1 MKKSSSPN
9 LKFPSLVVLF
19 CGFTQF
25 VNAGT
30 VTVSATGISS
40 SPIFVNSSLASLTVG
55 TELYIGTFL
64 DTAGLTSR
72 ISTYKTGVSGTG
84 NTLSEAQ
91 ALADAAAATLYSNTF
106 NWLSNSAN
114 FKSLPGAANSITQTG
129 GSAGKFLFASSAT
142 RTVNGSSATY
152 AGATGSMDVTYANYG
167 GGLQLWAWYATGSEI
182 GIFTDSTWVVPTS
195 PTAPLTV
202 GSAALSNSASEILL
216 GTYTDYLSGSDLISS
231 SAISKTVT
239 VIPEP
244 TSSALL
250 TFGVAALSFLLARK
264 RKDKVA

>member
-1 MKKSSSPN
+1 M
-9 LKFPSLVVLF
+9 
-19 CGFTQF
+19 
-25 VNAGT
+25 
-30 VTVSATGISS
+30 TVSATGISS

-64 DTAGLTSR
+64 DGAGLNSR
-72 ISTYKTGVSGTG
+72 ISTYKAGVSGTG

-91 ALADAAAATLYSNTF
+91 ALADAAAATLYSDTF

-114 FKSLPGAANSITQTG
+114 FKSLPGAANSISQTG

-142 RTVNGSSATY
+142 RTVNGFSAPY

-167 GGLQLWAWYATGSEI
+167 TGLQLWAWYATGSEI
-182 GIFTDSTWVVPTS
+182 GIFTDSTWVVPAS

-216 GTYTDYLSGSDLISS
+216 GTYTDYASGSDLISS

-244 TSSALL
+244 TSSAL
-250 TFGVAALSFLLARK
+250 FGCGALALSFLLARK
-264 RKDKVA
+264 RKEQKS

>member
-1 MKKSSSPN
+1 MSPFN
-9 LKFPSLVVLF
+9 LKFHVGLVALM
-19 CGFTQF
+19 CGITQ
-25 VNAGT
+25 VVSAGT

-40 SPIFVNSSLASLTVG
+40 SPIFVNSNLASLAVG

-64 DTAGLTSR
+64 DSAGLNSR
-72 ISTYKTGVSGTG
+72 ISAYKAGVSGTG

-91 ALADAAAATLYSNTF
+91 AIADAAAATLYSNTF

-114 FKSLPGAANSITQTG
+114 FKSLPGAANSISQTG

-142 RTVNGSSATY
+142 RTVNGSSGSY
-152 AGATGSMDVTYANYG
+152 AGATGSMDVTYATYG
-167 GGLQLWAWYATGSEI
+167 TGLQLWAWYATGSEI
-182 GIFTDSTWVVPTS
+182 GIFTDSTWAVPGTA
-195 PTAPLTV
+195 TAPLTV

-216 GTYTDYLSGSDLISS
+216 GTYTDYASGSDLISS

-250 TFGVAALSFLLARK
+250 GSGVAALSLLLSRK
-264 RKDKVA
+264 RKEQKS